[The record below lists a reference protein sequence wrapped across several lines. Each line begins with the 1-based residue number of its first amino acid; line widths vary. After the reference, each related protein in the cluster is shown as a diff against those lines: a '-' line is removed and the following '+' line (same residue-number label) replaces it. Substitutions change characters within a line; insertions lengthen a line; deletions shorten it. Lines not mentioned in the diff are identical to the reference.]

1 MNALARYLTNLAQA
15 KTGLGGGV
23 LIGYAAQAALV
34 LVTTVLGL
42 IALFLVFADWLGF
55 GTTATS
61 IGMFFAFGALLIGT
75 VIWTNYAKKRT
86 VENAQ
91 RALSARKAPL
101 LLSPPL
107 LTAGMRLGRSVGW
120 RRFLPAA
127 LVTLAATGIAAEW
140 TRSRNSR
147 DRGRD

>member
-1 MNALARYLTNLAQA
+1 MNSLARYLTNLAQA
-15 KTGLGGGV
+15 KTGLGGDV
-23 LIGYAAQAALV
+23 LVGYAAQAALL
-34 LVTTVLGL
+34 LVTAALGL

-55 GTTATS
+55 GATATS
-61 IGMFFAFGALLIGT
+61 IGMFFAFGALLIGAI
-75 VIWTNYAKKRT
+75 VRTNYAKRRT

-140 TRSRNSR
+140 TRSRTSR
-147 DRGRD
+147 DRN

>member
-1 MNALARYLTNLAQA
+1 MNALARYLTHMAQA
-15 KTGLGGGV
+15 RTGLGGEV
-23 LIGYAAQAALV
+23 LVGYAAQAALV

-55 GTTATS
+55 GATATS
-61 IGMFFAFGALLIGT
+61 IGMFFVFGVFLIGT
-75 VIWTNYAKKRT
+75 IIWTNYAKKRT

-107 LTAGMRLGRSVGW
+107 LTAGMQLGRSVGW

-147 DRGRD
+147 DRGRA